1 MRNPE
6 HDSSWCGR
14 GLEAARRAPALAGT
28 VMALAMAMTACT
40 TWGPVA
46 RMSGPDPLTDLAD
59 VVGSDPAMREAL
71 WLAARK
77 DNATPRAQL
86 HTALLQSVPGH
97 SGFDPGAAEHNLQAL
112 LAGDAPPD
120 VATAARARL
129 AELKASGNCQTRVE
143 ELRKQVT
150 KIVEIERKMN
160 HREKP

>member
-1 MRNPE
+1 MHNPE
-6 HDSSWCGR
+6 HDSDWCGR
-14 GLEAARRAPALAGT
+14 GLRAFLLMLGIASAG
-28 VMALAMAMTACT
+28 CT
-40 TWGPVA
+40 TWGPLA
-46 RMSGPDPLTDLAD
+46 RLGGPDPLTDLAD
-59 VVGSDPAMREAL
+59 VVGSDPAMRESL

-97 SGFDPGAAEHNLQAL
+97 SGFDLAAAEHSLQAL

-129 AELKASGNCQTRVE
+129 AELKASGNCQTKVE
-143 ELRKQVT
+143 EVRKQVT

-160 HREKP
+160 HRENP